1 MKSQIKRTYK
11 YRIYPSKAQ
20 ETNLENMFSMCRHLY
35 NWNLKERIEQYELEK
50 YSVSYNEQ
58 QNKLPELKKEKPWFK
73 GVHSQV
79 LQDVLRRLDNG
90 FKHFFRRVKTG
101 EVPGFPKYKKRGEW
115 NSITYTQFSDHPK
128 NGSVKVPKLGNISIV
143 YHRSIPKD
151 AKVKTLNI
159 EKEAGKWFACF
170 SFEQELDIEPKQE
183 LSAIGVDLGLIDFYY
198 TSDGKKIAAPK
209 LLRKKEKQLQK
220 LQRRLSK
227 TKKRTPEFYKLVKA
241 IQKTHFRIK
250 CQRNDFLHKQSLEL
264 LKSANILC
272 LEKRTVSKMVK
283 RPEKIEGESGVF
295 LPNGAKYKA
304 MLNKSIFDVG
314 WSKFVDILKYKI
326 VTEGKKIVQIN
337 PKYTSQE
344 CSNCGAI
351 VKKSLSTRTHRCNE
365 CGYVANRDENAA
377 INILRRGLA
386 SLGLTLESLTI
397 ALA

>member
-11 YRIYPSKAQ
+11 YRIYPSRAH
-20 ETNLENMFSMCRHLY
+20 ETCLENMFSMCRHLY
-35 NWNLKERIEQYELEK
+35 NWNLKERIERYELEK
-50 YSVSYNEQ
+50 HSVSYNEQ

-128 NGSVKVPKLGNISIV
+128 DGSVKVPKLGNISIV

-170 SFEQELDIEPKQE
+170 SFEHELEIEPKQE
-183 LSAIGVDLGLIDFYY
+183 LSAIGIDLGLIDFYY
-198 TSDGKKIAAPK
+198 TSDGQSTSAPK

-220 LQRRLSK
+220 LHKRLSK
-227 TKKRTPEFYKLVKA
+227 TKKRTPEFYKLVRA

-272 LEKRTVSKMVK
+272 FEKLTVSKMVK
-283 RPEKIEGESGVF
+283 RPEKIQGEFGVF

-304 MLNKSIFDVG
+304 MLNKSISDVG
-314 WSKFVDILKYKI
+314 WSKFVDILKYKV
-326 VTEGKKIVQIN
+326 VTEGKKLVQIN

-386 SLGLTLESLTI
+386 SLGITLEAHTI
-397 ALA
+397 AEA